1 MVGYLALPSKNIRL
15 SPPRTVRRREVIRI
29 LGEFKDIY
37 FTSFHTPRSLK
48 LLVHWYIYWLR
59 RLFFS
64 IVRGSGSFLGGGA
77 WLSKNY
83 TETILINNLEWG
95 MLIEFFIRGVPGNFL
110 FKKLKLI
117 INKHTFIILFFLKA
131 QKLFSVVWYL

>member
-1 MVGYLALPSKNIRL
+1 MVGYLVLPTKNIRL

-59 RLFFS
+59 RLAVFFL
-64 IVRGSGSFLGGGA
+64 IVRGSGSFLGGC
-77 WLSKNY
+77 LTFKELYRNY
-83 TETILINNLEWG
+83 
-95 MLIEFFIRGVPGNFL
+95 FD
-110 FKKLKLI
+110 K
-117 INKHTFIILFFLKA
+117 
-131 QKLFSVVWYL
+131 

>member
-48 LLVHWYIYWLR
+48 LLVPVHWYIYWLR

-64 IVRGSGSFLGGGA
+64 IVRGSGSFFGGC
-77 WLSKNY
+77 LTSKNY
-83 TETILINNLEWG
+83 TDTILINELE
-95 MLIEFFIRGVPGNFL
+95 
-110 FKKLKLI
+110 
-117 INKHTFIILFFLKA
+117 
-131 QKLFSVVWYL
+131 

>member
-48 LLVHWYIYWLR
+48 LLVHWYGYWLR

-64 IVRGSGSFLGGGA
+64 IVRGSGSFLGGGV
-77 WLSKNY
+77 LD
-83 TETILINNLEWG
+83 
-95 MLIEFFIRGVPGNFL
+95 FQR
-110 FKKLKLI
+110 I
-117 INKHTFIILFFLKA
+117 I
-131 QKLFSVVWYL
+131 QKLF